1 MQPKYCLKYHVDA
14 EEKIHF
20 FSGMDG
26 SLFVPSDEKFYS
38 NEQYCVDYFY
48 FLDDDNVAEIKVTC
62 LRRLIRFNKS
72 KILSILMPKYKTK

>member
-14 EEKIHF
+14 QEKIHF

-26 SLFVPSDEKFYS
+26 SLFIPSDEKFYS

-48 FLDDDNVAEIKVTC
+48 YLDEAHVAEIKVTC
-62 LRRLIRFNKS
+62 QGG
-72 KILSILMPKYKTK
+72 